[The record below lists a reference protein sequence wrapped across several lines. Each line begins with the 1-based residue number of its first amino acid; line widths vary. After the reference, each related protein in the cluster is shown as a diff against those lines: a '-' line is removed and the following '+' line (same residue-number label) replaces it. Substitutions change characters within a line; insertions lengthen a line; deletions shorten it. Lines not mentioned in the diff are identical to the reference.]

1 MFNLIVAS
9 SLRQRLLVLIFAF
22 GLMLYGGWYLP
33 TLKVDVF
40 PDLNKPV
47 VTIMTEAEGL
57 APEEVEQLLTQPLE
71 TAANG
76 LPGITRIRSV
86 SAVGL
91 SIVYLE
97 FEWGSDPYRNRQLV
111 AERLTTLGSQL
122 PRGAAPQMAPLS
134 SLMGEIMLIALPLS
148 EGTSSPMAVRE
159 YADWVLRPS
168 LLSIPGV
175 ANIIPIGGEVR
186 QFRIA
191 PDLDRLRGLQLGL
204 TDIEQAL
211 RGFGSNTSGG
221 YIDNQSREW
230 LIRNIGR
237 SVRLE
242 DLRNL
247 TVAYREGHPIPLRQV
262 ASVDYAARIKR
273 GDAGFAGK
281 PAVIVAVQKQPGA
294 DTIQLTQQVEQHLQK
309 LRLPTDMA
317 RPVVLFRQA
326 DFIQHA
332 IGNVAEALRDGAIL
346 VAVVLFAFLLN
357 GRTTLISLTA
367 IPLSL
372 LTTVV
377 VFKWFGLSI
386 NTMTLGGLA
395 IAIGELVDDAVV
407 DVENVLRR
415 LRLNAHSA
423 TPQPRLQVIL
433 QASLEVR
440 TAIVNATL
448 IVILVFVPLFALP
461 GIEGRLFTPLGV
473 AYIVS
478 ILASLLVSITVT
490 PVLCYYL
497 LRDQHSLG
505 SHDTPLQRWLK
516 RHYQHALDHA
526 LQHPR
531 RWLLSVAMASI
542 VSVVLLLGLPR
553 SFLPPFNE
561 GTLTISVMV
570 QPGTSL
576 NESSRVGQL
585 AEILLQQVPEARLVG
600 RRTGRAELDEHAE
613 GVHTSEVD
621 VDIREDGARP
631 RSEVIADIRQRLAVL
646 PASVSIGQ
654 PISHRLDHLLS
665 GVRAQ
670 IAIKIFGP
678 DTDTLSA
685 LAANLQQKLATLQ
698 GLTDLQTEKQTRI
711 PQLQIRVDSA
721 RASAYGIT
729 PAQLNETLET
739 VLGGRV
745 IGQILDENRRFDLL
759 LRLAETQRDPLR
771 LPDLLI
777 DTPQGKVPLRWLAEP
792 VETDGPNQ
800 IGRENGQ
807 RRIVISANS
816 SGNDNGGL
824 LQQINA
830 QINSLSLPA
839 GYHVRIEGQFQAQQ
853 QAMRLITMLAAIAIV
868 MIYLLLYQRYRS
880 MALSLIVMANLPL
893 ALIGGV
899 VGLWLAGAPLSVAS
913 LVGFITLT
921 GIASR
926 NGILKVSHYLNL
938 AREKGQWQV
947 RELLLQGALERLT
960 PVLMTASVAALA
972 LLPLVLSSD
981 APGKEI
987 LHPVA
992 VVIFGGLA
1000 SSTLLDAFITPILFQ
1015 RYGLRPLQRLQA
1027 ASGQTY

>member
-159 YADWVLRPS
+159 YADWALRPS

>member
-372 LTTVV
+372 LSTVV

-531 RWLLSVAMASI
+531 RWLLSVAMASV

-631 RSEVIADIRQRLAVL
+631 RSEVIADIRQRLSVL

-938 AREKGQWQV
+938 AREKGQWQA

>member
-631 RSEVIADIRQRLAVL
+631 RSEVIADIRQRLSVL

-830 QINSLSLPA
+830 QINSLNLPA

-938 AREKGQWQV
+938 AREKGQWQA

>member
-1 MFNLIVAS
+1 
-9 SLRQRLLVLIFAF
+9 
-22 GLMLYGGWYLP
+22 
-33 TLKVDVF
+33 
-40 PDLNKPV
+40 

-415 LRLNAHSA
+415 LRLNVHSA

-631 RSEVIADIRQRLAVL
+631 RSEVIADIRQRLSVL

-913 LVGFITLT
+913 
-921 GIASR
+921 
-926 NGILKVSHYLNL
+926 
-938 AREKGQWQV
+938 
-947 RELLLQGALERLT
+947 
-960 PVLMTASVAALA
+960 
-972 LLPLVLSSD
+972 
-981 APGKEI
+981 
-987 LHPVA
+987 
-992 VVIFGGLA
+992 
-1000 SSTLLDAFITPILFQ
+1000 
-1015 RYGLRPLQRLQA
+1015 
-1027 ASGQTY
+1027 

>member
-631 RSEVIADIRQRLAVL
+631 RSEVIADIRQRLSVL

-938 AREKGQWQV
+938 AREKGQWQA

>member
-631 RSEVIADIRQRLAVL
+631 RSEVIADIRQRLSVL

-938 AREKGQWQV
+938 AREKGQWQT

>member
-1 MFNLIVAS
+1 MFSWIVS
-9 SLRQRLLVLIFAF
+9 HSLRQRLMVLIFAVALMAY
-22 GLMLYGGWYLP
+22 GLWSLP
-33 TLKVDVF
+33 ALKVDVF
-40 PDLNKPV
+40 PDLNKPL

-57 APEEVEQLLTQPLE
+57 APEEVEQLLTLPLE
-71 TAANG
+71 AAANG
-76 LPGITRIRSV
+76 LPGVTRVRSV
-86 SAVGL
+86 SAIGL
-91 SIVYLE
+91 SIVYVE
-97 FEWGSDPYRNRQLV
+97 FDWGSDPFRNRQLV
-111 AERLTTLGSQL
+111 TERLSSLAGQL
-122 PRGAAPQMAPLS
+122 PRGTTPQLAPLS
-134 SLMGEIMLIALPLS
+134 SIMGEIMLIALPL
-148 EGTSSPMAVRE
+148 GDTQTSPMAIRE
-159 YADWVLRPS
+159 YADWVLRPT
-168 LLSIPGV
+168 LLGIAGV
-175 ANIIPIGGEVR
+175 ANAIPIGGEVR
-186 QFRIA
+186 QFRVA
-191 PDLDRLRGLQLGL
+191 PDMNRLRQLKLGL
-204 TDIEQAL
+204 DEVEQAL
-211 RGFGSNTSGG
+211 RGFGTNTSGG

-237 SVRLE
+237 SVQLE

-247 TVAYREGHPIPLRQV
+247 TVAFRDGHSIPLRQV

-281 PAVIVAVQKQPGA
+281 PAVIVSVQKQPGA
-294 DTIQLTQQVEQHLQK
+294 DSIQLTQQIEQQLLKMQMPAGMHQ
-309 LRLPTDMA
+309 
-317 RPVVLFRQA
+317 PVVLFRQA
-326 DFIQHA
+326 DFIQHS
-332 IGNVAEALRDGAIL
+332 ISNVAEALRDGALL

-372 LTTVV
+372 LTTAV
-377 VFKWFGLSI
+377 VFKWFGFSI

-415 LRLNAHSA
+415 LRENALLA
-423 TPQPRLQVIL
+423 QPRSRLDVIVA
-433 QASLEVR
+433 ASTEVR

-478 ILASLLVSITVT
+478 ILASLLVSITLT
-490 PVLCYYL
+490 PVLCFYL
-497 LRDQHSLG
+497 LRNPKTIG
-505 SHDTPLQRWLK
+505 GHDTPLQLWLK
-516 RHYQHALDHA
+516 HHYQRLLTHALSRPNH
-526 LQHPR
+526 
-531 RWLLSVAMASI
+531 WLLATGTAFALSLVAMLS
-542 VSVVLLLGLPR
+542 LPR

-561 GTLTISVMV
+561 GTLTISVLL

-576 NESSRVGQL
+576 SESNRVGQL
-585 AEILLQQVPEARLVG
+585 AETLLLQVPEVTLVG

-613 GVHTSEVD
+613 GVHSSEVD
-621 VDIREDGARP
+621 VDIRENGP
-631 RSEVIADIRQRLAVL
+631 RQRGQVIAEIRQRLAVL
-646 PASVSIGQ
+646 PAAVSIGQ

-685 LAANLQQKLATLQ
+685 LAANLQQQLVSVP
-698 GLTDLQTEKQTRI
+698 GLTDLQIEKQTRI

-729 PAQLNETLET
+729 PARLNETLET
-739 VLGGRV
+739 VLGGRI
-745 IGQILDENRRFDLL
+745 IGQILDQNRRFDLL
-759 LRLAETQRDPLR
+759 LRLAEPQRDPLR

-777 DTPQGKVPLRWLAEP
+777 DTPQGKVPLRWLAELIDA
-792 VETDGPNQ
+792 DGPNQ

-816 SGNDNGGL
+816 DGRDNTAL
-824 LQQINA
+824 LDDIHA
-830 QINSLSLPA
+830 RIAKLSLPV
-839 GYHVRIEGQFQAQQ
+839 GYSTRIEGQFQAQQ
-853 QAMRLITMLAAIAIV
+853 QAMRLISMLATVAILL
-868 MIYLLLYQRYRS
+868 IYLLLYQRYRS

-899 VGLWLAGAPLSVAS
+899 IGLKLANAPLSVAS

-926 NGILKVSHYLNL
+926 NGILKVSHYINL
-938 AREKGQWQV
+938 AREKADWHAD
-947 RELLLQGALERLT
+947 ELMQQGALDRLT

-972 LLPLVLSSD
+972 LLPLLLSSD
-981 APGKEI
+981 VPGKEI

-992 VVIFGGLA
+992 VVIFGGLM
-1000 SSTLLDAFITPILFQ
+1000 SSTLLDAFITPILFK
-1015 RYGLRPLQRLQA
+1015 RYGLLPMQKLQA
-1027 ASGQTY
+1027 ETKQTF

>member
-631 RSEVIADIRQRLAVL
+631 RSEVIADIRQRLSVL

-938 AREKGQWQV
+938 AREKGQWQA

-1015 RYGLRPLQRLQA
+1015 HYGLRPLQRLQA

>member
-631 RSEVIADIRQRLAVL
+631 RSEVIADIRQRLSVL

-830 QINSLSLPA
+830 QINSLNLPA

-938 AREKGQWQV
+938 AREKGQWQT

>member
-415 LRLNAHSA
+415 LRLNVHSA

-631 RSEVIADIRQRLAVL
+631 RSEVIADIRQRLSVL

-938 AREKGQWQV
+938 AREKGQWQA

>member
-9 SLRQRLLVLIFAF
+9 SLRQRLLVLIFAI
-22 GLMLYGGWYLP
+22 GLMTYGIWQLP
-33 TLKVDVF
+33 SLKVDVF

-47 VTIMTEAEGL
+47 VTVMTEAEGL

-71 TAANG
+71 AAANG
-76 LPGITRIRSV
+76 LPGITRVRSV
-86 SAVGL
+86 SSIGL
-91 SIVYLE
+91 SILYLE
-97 FEWGSDPYRNRQLV
+97 FDWGSDPYRNRQLV
-111 AERLTTLGSQL
+111 AERLASVSGQL
-122 PRGAAPQMAPLS
+122 PRGASPQLAPLS
-134 SLMGEIMLIALPLS
+134 SIMGEIMLIALPLADS
-148 EGTSSPMAVRE
+148 GQSPMEVRE

-168 LLSIPGV
+168 LLGIAGV

-191 PDLDRLRGLQLGL
+191 PDLNRLRGLQLGL
-204 TDIEQAL
+204 EDIEQAL
-211 RGFGSNTSGG
+211 RGFGGNTSGG

-237 SVRLE
+237 SVKLE

-247 TVAYREGHPIPLRQV
+247 TVAFREGHAIPLQQV
-262 ASVDYAARIKR
+262 ASVDFAARIKR

-281 PAVIVAVQKQPGA
+281 PAVIVSVQKQPGA
-294 DTIQLTQQVEQHLQK
+294 DTVQLTRQIEQQLSA
-309 LRLPTDMA
+309 LRLPQGIA
-317 RPVVLFRQA
+317 KPVVLFRQA
-326 DFIQHA
+326 DFIQHS

-346 VAVVLFAFLLN
+346 VAIVLFAFLLN

-377 VFKWFGLSI
+377 VFKLFGLSI

-415 LRLNAHSA
+415 LRLNSLSSE
-423 TPQPRLQVIL
+423 PQPPMQVIL

-461 GIEGRLFTPLGV
+461 GIEGRLFTPLGI

-490 PVLCYYL
+490 PVLCFYL
-497 LRDQHSLG
+497 LRGQQSVG
-505 SHDTPLQRWLK
+505 SHDTPLQSWLK
-516 RHYQHALDHA
+516 HHYQHWLAHA

-531 RWLLSVAMASI
+531 RWLISVAIASI
-542 VSVVLLLGLPR
+542 VSVVLLLNLPR

-561 GTLTISVMV
+561 GTLTISILL

-576 NESSRVGQL
+576 SESNRVGQL
-585 AEILLQQVPEARLVG
+585 AETLLQQVPEVQLVG

-613 GVHTSEVD
+613 GVHSSEVD
-621 VDIREDGARP
+621 VDIREDSQRP
-631 RSEVIADIRQRLAVL
+631 RSAVLADIRQRLAIL

-670 IAIKIFGP
+670 IAIKIFGS

-685 LAANLQQKLATLQ
+685 LAADLQQKLSQLP

-729 PAQLNETLET
+729 PARLNETLET

-745 IGQILDENRRFDLL
+745 IGQILDQNRRFDLL
-759 LRLAETQRDPLR
+759 LRLTEPQRDPLR
-771 LPDLLI
+771 LPDLLV
-777 DTPQGKVPLRWLAEP
+777 DTPQGKVPLRWLAEL
-792 VETDGPNQ
+792 VEADGPNQ

-807 RRIVISANS
+807 RRIVVSANS
-816 SGNDNGGL
+816 SGQENGNL
-824 LQQINA
+824 LQQI
-830 QINSLSLPA
+830 QQTVTQLSLPA
-839 GYHVRIEGQFQAQQ
+839 GYHVSIEGQFQAQQ
-853 QAMRLITMLAAIAIV
+853 HAMRLITLLAAIAIV
-868 MIYLLLYQRYRS
+868 LIYLLLYQRYRS

-899 VGLWLAGAPLSVAS
+899 IGLWLANAPLSVAS

-938 AREKGQWQV
+938 AQEKAEWQGD
-947 RELLLQGALERLT
+947 ELLLQGALERLT

-1000 SSTLLDAFITPILFQ
+1000 SSTLLDAFITPILFK
-1015 RYGLRPLQRLQA
+1015 RYGLRPMRQLQA
-1027 ASGQTY
+1027 RSPQTF